1 MQMRE
6 GEHIVDGAHPG
17 PGDTAVEELYDT
29 LQRGYARYRLLM
41 SGLGLV
47 WRWSERRR
55 RPSVAADAA
64 VLLVAGH
71 SAAAAFAHRPGIT
84 RSPAAGW
91 ADALTSAAGSMGS
104 LAALSAG
111 GAAPGVWPVEGRWAP
126 GVAEWSMAGTNLL
139 GVPGPDRLA
148 RMAVVAAPFLAW
160 PPGRRW
166 LRESGLL
173 AETAVVLAMFAGA
186 GQAIVRGLVRST
198 DVIDRQ
204 RAVLL
209 ARHEVDAA
217 LAEDEA
223 VRRSVIGRTTQVLA
237 EIRALLGTD
246 RVSAAL
252 LAAAEERRLRSWIA
266 DQGLPAERDVAW
278 TQADQGPA
286 HTLRPF
292 VVTASGVLRLGAAAQ
307 LAFESISQERPRS
320 VRALAAAAVVH
331 ALGTTASLARR
342 GEAAR
347 RAVALGDLAIVAAAT
362 SVDALS
368 ARRGRPR
375 GWTRG
380 YVQAMAGAAGAVSA
394 EAAHTGIVAGCLG
407 AVVWIGAGLR
417 SEPISAGA
425 VLRSTEEASLVAAT
439 VSLSGWF
446 RRLVGVQAYRLE
458 ASTRELSMQRS
469 AAAAADV
476 RRRRQYF
483 VHDSA
488 LQVLLWVQKPDL
500 TDAQLLEWIDREMT
514 RLSRLDA
521 PSRRAGESP
530 ADEELGPALQDLLSG
545 FASLGVR
552 PRTAVELTE
561 SRVPPSVLR
570 CVVEVCNESLANVFR
585 HSEDRQPA
593 LRLSCDADGVRLEVR
608 SRLPPD
614 YRARAPGTGRSAM
627 RARASEVGGTVE
639 HRREAE
645 WYVVTLYVPRQR

>member
-1 MQMRE
+1 VDVAHPER
-6 GEHIVDGAHPG
+6 VDGG
-17 PGDTAVEELYDT
+17 VDELYDT
-29 LQRGYARYRLLM
+29 LQQGYARYRLLM
-41 SGLGLV
+41 SGLGLL

-55 RPSVAADAA
+55 RPSVVADAA
-64 VLLVAGH
+64 VVLVAGH
-71 SAAAAFAHRPGIT
+71 SAAMAFAHRPGTT
-84 RSPAAGW
+84 RSSAAGW
-91 ADALTSAAGSMGS
+91 ADAVTSAAGSMGS

-126 GVAEWSMAGTNLL
+126 GVAQWSMAGTNLL
-139 GVPGPDRLA
+139 GVQGSDRLA
-148 RMAVVAAPFLAW
+148 RMAVVAAPFLVW

-173 AETAVVLAMFAGA
+173 AETAMVLVMFAGA
-186 GQAIVRGLVRST
+186 GQAILRGLIHST

-204 RAVLL
+204 RAVQL

-223 VRRSVIGRTTQVLA
+223 VRRSVIGRTTQVLG
-237 EIRALLGTD
+237 EIRGVLAAD
-246 RVSAAL
+246 RGAAAE

-266 DQGLPAERDVAW
+266 GRELPGGREVEW
-278 TQADQGPA
+278 TDADRAPA
-286 HTLRPF
+286 RTLKRF
-292 VVTASGVLRLGAAAQ
+292 VVTAYGVLRLGAAAQ
-307 LAFESISQERPRS
+307 LVFESVSQQRPRS
-320 VRALAAAAVVH
+320 VRLLAAAAAAH
-331 ALGTTASLARR
+331 AVGTTAMLARR
-342 GEAAR
+342 GEHAR
-347 RAVALGDLAIVAAAT
+347 RAVAMSDIALVSAAT
-362 SVDALS
+362 TIDAVA
-368 ARRGRPR
+368 ARRGRPH

-380 YVQAMAGAAGAVSA
+380 YVQAMAGSAGAVSA
-394 EAAHTGIVAGCLG
+394 EPVHTRIVAGCLG
-407 AVVWIGAGLR
+407 AVVWIGAGLQ
-417 SEPISAGA
+417 SGPLTSAA
-425 VLRSTEEASLVAAT
+425 VLRSTEEASMVAAT
-439 VSLSGWF
+439 VQLSGWF
-446 RRLVGVQAYRLE
+446 RRLVGLQADRLE
-458 ASTRELSMQRS
+458 ASTREMSMQRS

-500 TDAQLLEWIDREMT
+500 TDDQLLEWIDREMA
-514 RLSRLDA
+514 RLSQLDA

-570 CVVEVCNESLANVFR
+570 CVVEVCNESLANVLR
-585 HSEDRQPA
+585 HSEDREPS
-593 LRLSCDADGVRLEVR
+593 LRLCCDADGVRLEVR

-645 WYVVTLYVPRQR
+645 WYVVTLDVPRQR